1 MDSPRHID
9 FGNRPGVGRI
19 FMGFVGS
26 LGTSLSMGFGGEN
39 KLKYIVGN
47 SVILMEAS
55 QLILVTS

>member
-47 SVILMEAS
+47 SVVIDKMS
-55 QLILVTS
+55 F

>member
-19 FMGFVGS
+19 FMGIVGS